1 MALKSANQQ
10 GNTLIEF
17 MVAALVGAM
26 ALAIVGTVF
35 LSNQKAAAQRSK
47 EIMLLQQVSSVMQ
60 QMKRISSVLVLTM
73 WVTNLCGYLVLS
85 V

>member
-35 LSNQKAAAQRSK
+35 C
-47 EIMLLQQVSSVMQ
+47 
-60 QMKRISSVLVLTM
+60 LTKSGSA
-73 WVTNLCGYLVLS
+73 TQ
-85 V
+85 

>member
-17 MVAALVGAM
+17 MIAALVGAM

-35 LSNQKAAAQRSK
+35 LSNQKRQRNAVK
-47 EIMLLQQVSSVMQ
+47 
-60 QMKRISSVLVLTM
+60 K
-73 WVTNLCGYLVLS
+73 LCFCNK
-85 V
+85 